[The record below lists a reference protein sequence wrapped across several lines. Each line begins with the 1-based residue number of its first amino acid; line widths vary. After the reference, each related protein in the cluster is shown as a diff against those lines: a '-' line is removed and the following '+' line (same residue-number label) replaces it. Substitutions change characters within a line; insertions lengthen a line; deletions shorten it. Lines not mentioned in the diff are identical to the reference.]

1 VSRINI
7 VGGGVVGLS
16 SAIVLAR
23 AGHEVLVLEPD
34 SRNGSA
40 DYYAASW
47 GNAGHIAVEQV
58 APLASPATLLSAWK
72 RRFAAGGAMDL
83 PPRQAAHWLPFALR
97 FVAASSSDR
106 FEDSCDA
113 LRPLLAASLPAWQR
127 LVGAIGRPELLK
139 EQGHLV
145 AWESE
150 ASATR
155 GRAAWA
161 GADTGTA
168 SFEEASAADVAAIRA
183 LSSSPVAGAIRFRGS
198 AQIADLG
205 QLADALESALLA
217 AGGQILRERAS
228 VAMDGAR
235 AVVPGHPA
243 DLVLVA
249 AGARSAPLVAPAG
262 LRAPLIAERGYHI
275 RGDAAHWPA
284 DMPPLVFED
293 RSMIVTRYANR
304 VQAASFVEF
313 GDPDAPADP
322 RKWARLEA
330 HVAALGL
337 PIAGPFER
345 WMGARPTL
353 PDYLPA
359 IGRSVAT
366 PNLLYAFGHQHLGLT
381 LAAVTAELVVALA
394 DGAAPPVPLKPFNL
408 SRFGGRS

>member
-1 VSRINI
+1 MSRINVI
-7 VGGGVVGLS
+7 GGGVVGLS
-16 SAIVLAR
+16 SAIALAR

-40 DYYAASW
+40 DYCAASW
-47 GNAGHIAVEQV
+47 GNAGHVAVEQV

-106 FEDSCDA
+106 FEDGCDA

-139 EQGHLV
+139 EHGHLV

-161 GADTGTA
+161 AADTGTA
-168 SFEEASAADVAAIRA
+168 SFDDTAPADLAAIAA
-183 LSSSPVAGAIRFRGS
+183 LSKAPVAGAIRFRGS

-217 AGGQILRERAS
+217 AGGKILRERAG

-275 RGDAAHWPA
+275 RGDAARWPA

-337 PIAGPFER
+337 PIDGPFER

-359 IGRSVAT
+359 IGRSTGT

-394 DGAAPPVPLKPFNL
+394 DGAAPSVPLKPFNL
-408 SRFGGRS
+408 SRFGGRP